1 MGITNDVSALGLA
14 TELLLDRYQLPKPAN
29 PNSQLARYEAG
40 LWAEARRAFADL
52 AGGDHRSRAFNTY
65 MLPRAQP
72 LVRAIGCRMAYDAA
86 VAAEQAVGPGDEHQ
100 HQQNQNQNRQVL
112 ALFESTV
119 AMDDL
124 SWYVEHEGARRADA
138 SRRDAHAA
146 EVLLPE
152 LEALLA
158 ASGAEPWVT
167 APMVSER
174 ACHEWILGLPAETGA
189 AAAGKNVDAQR
200 AKL

>member
-1 MGITNDVSALGLA
+1 MCRLPDAFILGLA
-14 TELLLDRYQLPKPAN
+14 TELLLDRYQLPKPSN

-40 LWAEARRAFADL
+40 LWAEARRAFTDL

-72 LVRAIGCRMAYDAA
+72 LVRATGCRMAYDAA
-86 VAAEQAVGPGDEHQ
+86 VAQAVGKEEDSEESRQQ
-100 HQQNQNQNRQVL
+100 HRQVL

-138 SRRDAHAA
+138 GRRDAYEA
-146 EVLLPE
+146 EVLLPQ
-152 LEALLA
+152 LDALLE
-158 ASGAEPWVT
+158 ASGAAPWVT
-167 APMVSER
+167 APMVSEET
-174 ACHEWILGLPAETGA
+174 CHEWILNLPAETA
-189 AAAGKNVDAQR
+189 ATATGKDADAQR

>member
-1 MGITNDVSALGLA
+1 MCIIIDTFILGLA

-40 LWAEARRAFADL
+40 LWAEARRAFTDL

-72 LVRAIGCRMAYDAA
+72 LVRATGCRMVYDAA
-86 VAAEQAVGPGDEHQ
+86 VAQAVGKEDSEDSQQQQ
-100 HQQNQNQNRQVL
+100 HRQVL

-119 AMDDL
+119 VMDDL
-124 SWYVEHEGARRADA
+124 SWYVENEGARRADA
-138 SRRDAHAA
+138 GQRDAYAA
-146 EVLLPE
+146 EVLLPQ
-152 LEALLA
+152 LDALLE
-158 ASGAEPWVT
+158 ASGAAPWVT
-167 APMVSER
+167 APMVSEE
-174 ACHEWILGLPAETGA
+174 ACHEWILKLPAETA
-189 AAAGKNVDAQR
+189 AATTGKNADAQR